1 MAVDPAVQDFIA
13 RSMAENNRS
22 LMSEISTLI
31 TNSVESIKR
40 SNSEAVEDQLREIK
54 KIRREEP
61 KSFKRKGNEV
71 QYKFNA
77 KIQDSID
84 EAKSYLESNAVDKA
98 KESLTEG
105 TSLVTERQ
113 KLILLAD
120 KSEFGWKTVQEYTQ
134 HELAEDDQD
143 GKKIRRA
150 EERAEK
156 SLKSVAAKKSKK
168 KSKVDSLVLLVVH
181 NLPVFHFNEVHP
193 LHRGAI
199 GSRSIHARSRIFLQ
213 NLGAVSPAGNLVIGG
228 LNVRWFVLLLLLNLG
243 GIHDCAQMT
252 KVSHIFLCFAPRLTD
267 KKNWRYLLIFAKI

>member
-31 TNSVESIKR
+31 TNSVESIKH
-40 SNSEAVEDQLREIK
+40 SNSKAVEDQLREIK
-54 KIRREEP
+54 KIRGEEP

-105 TSLVTERQ
+105 TSLLTERQ
-113 KLILLAD
+113 KLVLLAD

-134 HELAEDDQD
+134 HE
-143 GKKIRRA
+143 
-150 EERAEK
+150 
-156 SLKSVAAKKSKK
+156 
-168 KSKVDSLVLLVVH
+168 
-181 NLPVFHFNEVHP
+181 
-193 LHRGAI
+193 
-199 GSRSIHARSRIFLQ
+199 
-213 NLGAVSPAGNLVIGG
+213 
-228 LNVRWFVLLLLLNLG
+228 
-243 GIHDCAQMT
+243 
-252 KVSHIFLCFAPRLTD
+252 
-267 KKNWRYLLIFAKI
+267 

>member
-1 MAVDPAVQDFIA
+1 MAVDPVVQDFIA

-84 EAKSYLESNAVDKA
+84 ETKSYLESNAVDKT

-105 TSLVTERQ
+105 TSLLTERL

-120 KSEFGWKTVQEYTQ
+120 KSEFGWKTVQ

-168 KSKVDSLVLLVVH
+168 QGGFPSSPSL
-181 NLPVFHFNEVHP
+181 PQS
-193 LHRGAI
+193 
-199 GSRSIHARSRIFLQ
+199 SRVPFQRSSSFT
-213 NLGAVSPAGNLVIGG
+213 S
-228 LNVRWFVLLLLLNLG
+228 
-243 GIHDCAQMT
+243 
-252 KVSHIFLCFAPRLTD
+252 
-267 KKNWRYLLIFAKI
+267 WRYR

>member
-31 TNSVESIKR
+31 TSSVESIKR

-105 TSLVTERQ
+105 TSLLTERQ

-120 KSEFGWKTVQEYTQ
+120 KSEFGWKTVQEYIQ

-156 SLKSVAAKKSKK
+156 SLKSVAAKRPKKQGGFPSSPSRPQSSRVPFQCSSSLTSWRYQQPFYSPSIADLPSKPGSCFACGK
-168 KSKVDSLVLLVVH
+168 FGHWRAQCSLV
-181 NLPVFHFNEVHP
+181 
-193 LHRGAI
+193 RTSTASK
-199 GSRSIHARSRIFLQ
+199 SRSDS
-213 NLGAVSPAGNLVIGG
+213 
-228 LNVRWFVLLLLLNLG
+228 
-243 GIHDCAQMT
+243 
-252 KVSHIFLCFAPRLTD
+252 
-267 KKNWRYLLIFAKI
+267 

>member
-1 MAVDPAVQDFIA
+1 MAVDPVVQDFIA
-13 RSMAENNRS
+13 RSMAENNRC

-71 QYKFNA
+71 QHKFNA
-77 KIQDSID
+77 KIQDPID

-105 TSLVTERQ
+105 TSLLTERQ
-113 KLILLAD
+113 KLILLAN

-156 SLKSVAAKKSKK
+156 SLKPVASAAKKSKK
-168 KSKVDSLVLLVVH
+168 QGGFPSSPSLPQSSRV
-181 NLPVFHFNEVHP
+181 PFQRSSSFTSWRYRQP
-193 LHRGAI
+193 FY
-199 GSRSIHARSRIFLQ
+199 SRSIADLPSKP
-213 NLGAVSPAGNLVIGG
+213 GS
-228 LNVRWFVLLLLLNLG
+228 
-243 GIHDCAQMT
+243 
-252 KVSHIFLCFAPRLTD
+252 CFACG
-267 KKNWRYLLIFAKI
+267 KFGHWRAQCSLVRTSTASKSRSDS